1 MSIIP
6 CIPLSNPPRIALQPR
21 STDHTPADSPLGTGF
36 TLSLATI
43 PAILQSPTPLLLK
56 QWRVV
61 FDIGKSTAPPL
72 AVLAAATLS
81 YVAYTKYNISGSDTT
96 QWRGLA
102 IAAAGTVGIVPFTLL
117 FMGGI
122 NDKLITAS
130 DAVGKEVA
138 SESVRELVARWGR
151 VNVVRSFLT
160 LGATMVGIWSV
171 LE

>member
-1 MSIIP
+1 
-6 CIPLSNPPRIALQPR
+6 
-21 STDHTPADSPLGTGF
+21 
-36 TLSLATI
+36 
-43 PAILQSPTPLLLK
+43 
-56 QWRVV
+56 VV

-81 YVAYTKYNISGSDTT
+81 YVAYTKYNISGSDAT

-122 NDKLITAS
+122 NDKLIAAS

-160 LGATMVGIWSV
+160 LGATMAGIWSV